1 MGIITDIFKL
11 LFMPVYVIYKI
22 IVAVLFVGVL
32 SLFFSGC
39 APAVESEVVEG
50 DYKSIELKDALI
62 FTYNRTDNDPN
73 FDGVIVTE
81 DSMAMKRRMEKEI
94 QEEERKRRM
103 KCLDVLDYVS
113 ENYNT
118 CLVQTGRSDCVEIAK
133 QQAYDIVK
141 EGNTKCKAS
150 KKNLIAIRNHLDT
163 SARVGFKSWQDEER
177 ARKYVGYGGQFRDYL
192 ILDFE
197 D

>member
-1 MGIITDIFKL
+1 MFKL
-11 LFMPVYVIYKI
+11 IELCLKVVFMPVYMIYKI

-94 QEEERKRRM
+94 QEEERKR
-103 KCLDVLDYVS
+103 VL
-113 ENYNT
+113 
-118 CLVQTGRSDCVEIAK
+118 
-133 QQAYDIVK
+133 
-141 EGNTKCKAS
+141 
-150 KKNLIAIRNHLDT
+150 
-163 SARVGFKSWQDEER
+163 
-177 ARKYVGYGGQFRDYL
+177 
-192 ILDFE
+192 
-197 D
+197 